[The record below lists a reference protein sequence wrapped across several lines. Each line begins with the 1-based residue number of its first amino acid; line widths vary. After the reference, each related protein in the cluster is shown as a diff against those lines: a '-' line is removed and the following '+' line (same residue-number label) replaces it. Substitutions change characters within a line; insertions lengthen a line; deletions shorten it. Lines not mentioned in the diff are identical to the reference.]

1 MIMADFAENVTIL
14 RPEISVDKLKV
25 QKQMGAIRRP
35 ERFSGLID
43 SVLEE
48 ARELWRPEICW
59 ASYGIKM
66 LPAEGAAALYRESGE
81 PAGTLVIGKRSAL
94 LNKARK
100 CFVTVGTIGG
110 ELSDKVAEFEKEG
123 NALASYLLDVIGVLA
138 LHATHEHFRR
148 SVEDYACSMKWGAG
162 PIMQPGSLEG
172 WSIEGQEELL
182 KLVPVSEIGVSLNE
196 NFMMTPMKSHSSIV
210 GVGPGYGK
218 SRSECLCEECDRK
231 HCSWRRTKEY
241 GFVL

>member
-81 PAGTLVIGKRSAL
+81 PAGTLVIG
-94 LNKARK
+94 N
-100 CFVTVGTIGG
+100 V
-110 ELSDKVAEFEKEG
+110 
-123 NALASYLLDVIGVLA
+123 
-138 LHATHEHFRR
+138 
-148 SVEDYACSMKWGAG
+148 
-162 PIMQPGSLEG
+162 
-172 WSIEGQEELL
+172 
-182 KLVPVSEIGVSLNE
+182 
-196 NFMMTPMKSHSSIV
+196 
-210 GVGPGYGK
+210 
-218 SRSECLCEECDRK
+218 
-231 HCSWRRTKEY
+231 WRRKNVPTAAPTAPATAKSA
-241 GFVL
+241 G